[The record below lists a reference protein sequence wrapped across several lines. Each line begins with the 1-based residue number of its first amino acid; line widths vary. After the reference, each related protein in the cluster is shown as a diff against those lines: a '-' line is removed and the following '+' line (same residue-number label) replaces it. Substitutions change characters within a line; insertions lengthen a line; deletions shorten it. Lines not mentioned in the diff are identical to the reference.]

1 MVEILEDKDDRLR
14 RGESLEERPPCP
26 EKLIARGAT
35 FETEQVQHGG
45 SDPDAL
51 RLVRNMLLEHG
62 DDGRTRNPLVVGLMK
77 PGTPSDHLPEC
88 PEGDPFPIGGTPT
101 VVPPD
106 RLDEPVD
113 VLEELP
119 CKTRLA
125 DAGRSDDAHQT
136 RSAFS
141 ARRVEQVLQLPQL
154 LVPSDEWSL
163 ERFGTADATTLSDDP
178 DRPPRRQRRDLA
190 FEGEVIDWFEGDG
203 LAGGPN
209 CRLAHEHRRWWRDAL
224 QPARSVDQV
233 ARDHS
238 LIAGTQGH
246 RRLARQ
252 HSD

>member
-35 FETEQVQHGG
+35 FETEQVQQGG
-45 SDPDAL
+45 SDPDPL

-62 DDGRTRNPLVVGLMK
+62 GDGRARDLLVVGLMK
-77 PGTPSDHLPEC
+77 PCTPSDHLPEC
-88 PEGDPFPIGGTPT
+88 PERDAFPIGGTPT
-101 VVPPD
+101 VMPPD

-119 CKTRLA
+119 RKTRLA
-125 DAGRSDDAHQT
+125 DAGRSDDAHET

-154 LVPSDEWSL
+154 LVPSGEWSL
-163 ERFGTADATTLSDDP
+163 EGFGTADAPALGDDP
-178 DRPPRRQRRDLA
+178 DGAPRRQGRDLA
-190 FEGEVIDWFEGDG
+190 FEGEVVDWFEDDG

-209 CRLAHEHRRWWRDAL
+209 RRLADEHRRWWRDAL
-224 QPARSVDQV
+224 QPARSVDEV

-238 LIAGTQGH
+238 LIAGTKGH
-246 RRLARQ
+246 GRL
-252 HSD
+252 